1 MVTVAKELQS
11 IHSTIDQNVLFEVLI
26 IVKVVSLS
34 YDISGAERVIVTGA
48 ASFAALLLQ
57 DSPTAYLSN
66 LGLCFSIRGM
76 ILSIMIVLKSFCST
90 SKVKS
95 R

>member
-1 MVTVAKELQS
+1 MVAVTEELQS
-11 IHSTIDQNVLFEVLI
+11 IHSTIDLNVLFEVLI

-34 YDISGAERVIVTGA
+34 SDSSGAGEVIVTGA
-48 ASFAALLLQ
+48 ASFAALFLQ
-57 DSPTAYLSN
+57 DSPTAYSSN
-66 LGLCFSIRGM
+66 LGLCFSMRGM